1 MADNPEVIREQMETT
16 RSQLTEKL
24 EALEEHVADTVKTTT
39 DTVSQTV
46 EVVKETVENVT
57 EAVQETVH
65 SVGEVF
71 DLRLQTER
79 HPWLVLGGS
88 VTVGYLAA
96 QLLGPSQEKESSWGE
111 PQNTWSASHAS
122 VPNTGN
128 GYQAQ
133 PGAAASGSGVKSWL
147 GEQVGR
153 FEGLAISSLMGVLRD
168 MAAKALPE
176 SVSARMAEE
185 IDNLTRHLGAEPI
198 RGPVLPE
205 EKHEDSPA
213 QSCQASTSHYGA
225 DPGL

>member
-1 MADNPEVIREQMETT
+1 MADNPEVIREQMEST
-16 RSQLTEKL
+16 RSQLTDKL
-24 EALEEHVADTVKTTT
+24 EALEEHVADTVKATT

-46 EVVKETVENVT
+46 EVVKETVEHVT

-65 SVGEVF
+65 SVGEAF
-71 DLRLQTER
+71 DLRLQAER
-79 HPWLVLGGS
+79 HPWLVFGGS

-96 QLLGPSQEKESSWGE
+96 QLLGPSQEQESPWGE
-111 PQNTWSASHAS
+111 AQNTWSASQGSAPS
-122 VPNTGN
+122 TGN

-133 PGAAASGSGVKSWL
+133 SAAAAPGSGVKSWL

-168 MAAKALPE
+168 MAARSLPE
-176 SVSARMAEE
+176 SVSGRLAEE

-205 EKHEDSPA
+205 EKQEDSPA
-213 QSCQASTSHYGA
+213 QNCQASASPCGA